1 MNSFFLIKTRF
12 LMGYPA
18 ATGQGTSRTDATR
31 ARDLAP
37 EFCSAGRPSFPALA
51 QQGWT
56 ACFFLREGGSRRLR
70 NTGRCALTASR
81 KNGPPVPAAFSLV
94 R

>member
-1 MNSFFLIKTRF
+1 
-12 LMGYPA
+12 MGYPA

-37 EFCSAGRPSFPALA
+37 EFCGAGRPSVPALA

-56 ACFFLREGGSRRLR
+56 ACFFLRAVHMAQRENGGK
-70 NTGRCALTASR
+70 G
-81 KNGPPVPAAFSLV
+81 GAAGSETRGGV